1 MHKYAR
7 RNRGPPA
14 RAGEIRRILRA
25 VHIPSPLG
33 DTGGLVLCVLLLC
46 MCRNL
51 IWNICF
57 YNFTPEQEAS
67 ARAQLFEKGIYEGAF
82 QNNEKLVRAA
92 GELFVGSEEYGW
104 VALNFVQGRLV
115 VEKHSGRRCR
125 SPSARR
131 SPT

>member
-1 MHKYAR
+1 MR
-7 RNRGPPA
+7 PA
-14 RAGEIRRILRA
+14 A
-25 VHIPSPLG
+25 VHVPQPYLEH
-33 DTGGLVLCVLLLC
+33 L
-46 MCRNL
+46 
-51 IWNICF
+51 F

-125 SPSARR
+125 SIGTEVTNVVAKSDGIIRRLELVDGYPAWCRASMWPRARCLSAV
-131 SPT
+131 